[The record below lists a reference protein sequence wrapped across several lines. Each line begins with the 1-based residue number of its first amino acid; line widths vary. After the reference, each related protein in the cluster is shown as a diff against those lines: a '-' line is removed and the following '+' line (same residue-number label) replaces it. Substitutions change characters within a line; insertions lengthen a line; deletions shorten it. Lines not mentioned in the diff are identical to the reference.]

1 MADAVRQLLSSEGLA
16 DFLPALEQLGGTAMA
31 YLSLLRSKDLLDIG
45 MSAEQAA
52 QLLSAVAAAVAPTV
66 LAPPPPSSPP
76 PARRPLRADDLSF
89 ELVTMLRRE
98 NAARLAPST
107 QAAYRAAEADGLEQ
121 VDGDWMEV
129 TEQLQ
134 RACVREALSPAAP
147 PHELARGLARLRGA
161 PPWRSTAWTTRSQ
174 RSFRR
179 GRSATSCCTAVSCCT
194 RRCRRTALTTWARCV
209 TASNGSAQAL
219 LRNEGGREGCCA
231 YRAALADDVALGKKA
246 EHTNL
251 PSCRVRV

>member
-89 ELVTMLRRE
+89 DELVTMLRRE

-161 PPWRSTAWTTRSQ
+161 PHEPQWSSAQSAELASISLWRRYNRARDGALREGQPFPDVELTPLA
-174 RSFRR
+174 
-179 GRSATSCCTAVSCCT
+179 GG
-194 RRCRRTALTTWARCV
+194 CRRPLSSFGGGQGATRPLVVVC
-209 TASNGSAQAL
+209 GS
-219 LRNEGGREGCCA
+219 
-231 YRAALADDVALGKKA
+231 Y
-246 EHTNL
+246 
-251 PSCRVRV
+251 S